1 MQPFAVRLAAVSAV
15 VAIGVGPLAWLQ
27 PEAERPEAT
36 ADMDPE
42 PAEHPAAP
50 QQTGC
55 GRAQGDA
62 AVQGDAPTADGDA
75 PGPGVAAALC
85 TAGLTADA
93 VQNERPIVMLTP

>member
-42 PAEHPAAP
+42 PAEYPAAP

-55 GRAQGDA
+55 GR
-62 AVQGDAPTADGDA
+62 VQGDAPTADGDA